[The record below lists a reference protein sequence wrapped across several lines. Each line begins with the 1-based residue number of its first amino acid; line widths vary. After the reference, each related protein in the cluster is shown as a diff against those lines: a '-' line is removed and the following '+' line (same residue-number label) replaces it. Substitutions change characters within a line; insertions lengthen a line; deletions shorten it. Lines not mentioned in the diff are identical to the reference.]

1 MKVFINTRPLI
12 VRKAGIGYYV
22 ENLVATLQSRHIE
35 LLFSHTVTEAKT
47 DKKLRSISAP
57 LKNLFGR
64 WYPEEISAAFYDY
77 MIDRN
82 IAYNEKPNGSKRRVD
97 IYHETTY
104 RGLKDID
111 SYIDYGAMVLNIYD
125 LSPFKMQEIHLKTL
139 AKSAVKSADNVKKAD
154 VIIAN
159 TNYIADGIAEY
170 FSIDRGKIAVVPSA
184 AAYPYRNLGLNRAI
198 IRQKLSSVLQN
209 YNGSPFILYTGTIEP
224 RKNLQTLIEAFAGF
238 SAHTDCVL
246 LLAGGFGWMYDQ
258 IINLPAALG
267 IDDRVMFL
275 GYQSAEIF
283 ELLYNGAEVFV
294 YPSVYEGFGMPNI
307 EAMMCGAPV
316 VTSNT
321 SCIPEVVGNAAL
333 LADPKSS
340 DDFSFKIQKVL
351 HDENLRNELVNKGIA
366 RASIYNWPA
375 IGAQISSL
383 YESLM

>member
-22 ENLVATLQSRHIE
+22 ENLVATLQSRHIDM
-35 LLFSHTVTEAKT
+35 LFSHTVTEAKT

-57 LKNLFGR
+57 LKNFFGR

-82 IAYNEKPNGSKRRVD
+82 IAYKEKPNGSKRRVD

-111 SYIDYGAMVLNIYD
+111 SYLDYGAMVLNIYD

-139 AKSAVKSADNVKKAD
+139 AKSAAKSAENVKKAD

-159 TNYIADGIAEY
+159 TKYIGDDISEY
-170 FSIDRGKIAVVPSA
+170 FSIDRSKIAVVPSA
-184 AAYPYRNLGLNRAI
+184 AAYPYCNLGLSRSI
-198 IRQKLSSVLQN
+198 IRQKLSSILQN
-209 YNGSPFILYTGTIEP
+209 YNGCPYILYTGTIEP
-224 RKNLQTLIEAFAGF
+224 RKNLQTLIEAFASF
-238 SAHTDCVL
+238 PAHTDCVL

-375 IGAQISSL
+375 IGSQINSL